1 APGPRVLDLA
11 QRRGDPVVPPD
22 DAPELTRGGAR
33 PPSVA
38 EISLDDDLTRQTVR
52 ESALIVGRGAE
63 REREAVRNHLVT
75 EPGHLCSERQ
85 GGLANVVHCCK
96 EDRKPARLLG
106 IPHRNLDDAPSL
118 LTHPP
123 VPEQLCRISRVGEML
138 VERKPSSQLAT
149 LVDPALGPY

>member
-1 APGPRVLDLA
+1 
-11 QRRGDPVVPPD
+11 
-22 DAPELTRGGAR
+22 
-33 PPSVA
+33 
-38 EISLDDDLTRQTVR
+38 
-52 ESALIVGRGAE
+52 SALIVGSGAE
-63 REREAVRNHLVT
+63 REREAVRDHLVT

-123 VPEQLCRISRVGEML
+123 VPEQLCRISRVCEML
-138 VERKPSSQLAT
+138 VEWKPTSQLAT
-149 LVDPALGPY
+149 LVDPALGPYSSGRHSRARPVPLHSEHGPGSVPRVQSRRPSPK